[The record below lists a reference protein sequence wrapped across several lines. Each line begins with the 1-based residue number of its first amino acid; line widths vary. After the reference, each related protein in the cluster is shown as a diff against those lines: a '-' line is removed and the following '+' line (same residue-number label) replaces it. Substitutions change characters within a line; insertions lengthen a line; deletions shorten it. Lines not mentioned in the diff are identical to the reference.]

1 MVVSSLVALAGI
13 GIAIYFFLTNRSA
26 SDRLAER
33 FAGLRRVLQNKY
45 YVDEAYDAAV
55 VQPVRIVSEDVLWKG
70 VDVRLVDGA
79 VNGVGA
85 TVVGVSELLRR
96 LQTGSVRAY
105 GASLMLGAVLI
116 LGYFFWR

>member
-1 MVVSSLVALAGI
+1 
-13 GIAIYFFLTNRSA
+13 
-26 SDRLAER
+26 
-33 FAGLRRVLQNKY
+33 
-45 YVDEAYDAAV
+45 
-55 VQPVRIVSEDVLWKG
+55 
-70 VDVRLVDGA
+70 